1 MVGKENALDTTMAA
15 CGVTW
20 SQFAARLPWL
30 EGCDQAKYPRF
41 TCRILVLLYK
51 ISLDVINVSDCC
63 FSLLEPKQATM
74 AISSDTTLQAIPPGV
89 AQGSEWDVPLDLG
102 SITSTWRLEDC
113 GKYKLPGNWVKQ
125 MMECNIIV
133 QPKRTLMY
141 ICKCPKRPKI
151 LQTLTSRE

>member
-1 MVGKENALDTTMAA
+1 MSVILFLLIGA
-15 CGVTW
+15 
-20 SQFAARLPWL
+20 
-30 EGCDQAKYPRF
+30 QASHHGYFQWPH
-41 TCRILVLLYK
+41 TP
-51 ISLDVINVSDCC
+51 SH
-63 FSLLEPKQATM
+63 
-74 AISSDTTLQAIPPGV
+74 PPGV

-133 QPKRTLMY
+133 QLKRTFMY

-151 LQTLTSRE
+151 LHLASKLQECEKI